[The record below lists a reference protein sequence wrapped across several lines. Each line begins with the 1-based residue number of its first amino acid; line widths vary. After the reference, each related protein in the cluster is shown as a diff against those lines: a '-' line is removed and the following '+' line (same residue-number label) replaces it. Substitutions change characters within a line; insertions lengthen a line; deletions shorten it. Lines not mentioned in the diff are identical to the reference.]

1 VPEITAY
8 PVLSPAAA
16 NDTLVIVDENAAGGP
31 STKQVTVGNLV
42 GVPGGG
48 YDIVGYGGADPTGGI
63 DAAPAIAATITA
75 AAAAAGVGGNRVT
88 APAGTFLINSGPG
101 FTINTPGLV
110 FAGASASPDWRQPAV
125 TGTILSLGTSF
136 TGTSVFTVTASQVS
150 LTGFT
155 INAAATTYTA
165 GITAAGSSGTPV
177 DGLLLKNVFLS
188 QVGAVILQYV
198 TRSVIEDV
206 IAQATNTT
214 TAALSCSHSTIIY
227 FSRCNFAPVS
237 TAAYAWYFT
246 GCETIIATGC
256 QGNNNPA
263 YSLYLTGT
271 NDSTFTDFEANG
283 GSTASV
289 QVTGCTDIRFASL
302 YASGPSTPTYVSI
315 INSSIIQVLGGWLN
329 EATSSAVVIDGTGG
343 AAHDVTISGM
353 LISTSTGGV
362 TPVSITA
369 TNVYSVTVTGNSI
382 SGPTGSTAAW
392 LTDNSTAAARA
403 GAYTGNTITN
413 LSGGV
418 SLSPGPNVAVVG
430 NAVSVAAGGQAI
442 TGGTDWINVTVF
454 GADPSGGHDST
465 TVIQAAIT
473 AAKTSGAGVYFPA
486 GTYKISASLN
496 VGGGSPGAVTICG
509 DGWESQIFLANS
521 SNAYIFDFGSSGP
534 VYTPGLTIRDLYLNC
549 NGTNQT
555 SGGGGIFARGAV
567 WCVFDHLW
575 IEAPWGEGLRFYQD
589 GTGSY
594 GHHNTV
600 QNCLFKDGRNVTGG
614 AGLAMRVE
622 QADENRFIGC
632 TFQDCGSVSAPYNG
646 QVHDTS
652 AGNSTYLGCAW
663 VGGATGASFLKSDSN
678 PGQLMF
684 SGCSLDGP
692 NTGNMLDLQG
702 TGHMVTGCNF
712 INIGQGATSGQY
724 AAVFLD
730 GAQAQDC
737 VISGCSFAGLNA
749 YATAILESGGANSN
763 NIGLNN
769 YTGTWLGGA
778 PVTLTGNAS
787 RAAASSLGLSPG
799 GTTAFLRADGNWA
812 APPGGGVTP
821 PAGDIGGTV
830 GTPTVVSTHLSAA
843 LPVAQGGTGDQSLTT
858 YAPLVGGATA
868 AGPVQ
873 QVTAN
878 MGTAGTVLTSQGT
891 GTLPTWS
898 PAAGST
904 TANNIASA
912 TTTVNVSSAA
922 APASPFGQALT
933 ATSATTAIWQPS
945 TVMDVTN
952 PAFAG
957 GAQGNGT
964 HDDGPAI
971 LAAMNA
977 ASAAD
982 GVVYFPATS
991 NWYNV
996 ANPVVLSGGSSLTL
1010 QGDGYRSVIKA
1021 AGNFD
1026 IFDLSSLGGL
1036 TITSLRFDSNA
1047 TGTATAGAALNLT
1060 NCANMFFTWVQSNNV
1075 YNGLVCAGT
1084 NTITMFGCFFHA
1096 VNAALWS
1103 GNTTTAGNAI
1113 HAVASQF
1120 GGGSY
1125 GAILDSLAG
1134 SCSFV
1139 TCAFFGPLS
1148 LLTRNSL
1155 GKTSPN
1161 KGLTF
1166 FDSGSNYE
1174 AGNGAPPEG
1183 AGGFNLNQCA
1193 GNVILDQ
1200 CWNAG
1205 AGLVFGGGV
1214 ACDTLHIIG
1223 GEYGGAGHGFVNA
1236 IWMQGASTHI
1246 TVSGAKLGGTASSS
1260 TDNIL
1265 IGSAVDNVVIT
1276 GNQFIGTCNYC
1287 VNSTATGVGN
1297 GEIIISENDFTG
1309 VTSTAGT
1316 PVNFPSGS
1324 AASYNIHDNTSG
1336 TTTPRTVVLPG
1347 PVTVAAPSGGT
1358 GSYLNATGQWTA
1370 PAGTTG
1376 FANPMQA
1383 AGDLISGGASP
1394 PGVASRLQ
1402 GNTTSASEF
1411 LNSTGSAGSANPPA
1425 WKAIQAADLPAATT
1439 GAQGAVQLAGDLGGT
1454 GAAPTVTSVAHVTAG
1469 TLPVARGGTGDATL
1483 TAWAPL
1489 AGGTTAGNPVQQC
1502 TTNMSTA
1509 GTVLTST
1516 GASSLPT
1523 WQTPS
1528 GSTTANALA
1537 SATTTVNVSSAAAP
1551 TANQVLTAT
1560 SGTAATWQTPS
1571 GGGGSENVIA
1581 PASTGSS
1588 SHSLTFTAPGTVY
1601 QWTLTGAPT
1610 FTFPTGP
1617 STATAV
1623 TITLYI
1629 TAGGGAAQPA
1639 GWTGV
1644 TWLGGVT
1651 PVINLTAGA
1660 VSVIVCENLGSSSA
1674 VWYGSQAG

>member
-1 VPEITAY
+1 VTTTTEVY
-8 PVLSPAAA
+8 A
-16 NDTLVIVDENAAGGP
+16 NDATTTVTAGGQSSSPTDTNWTVASAAGFPVASISAGTQFHVADP
-31 STKQVTVGNLV
+31 AQPTELITVTATSGNNWTVIRGAEGTQRVAHAAGFTIWQVVSAADLTGLA
-42 GVPGGG
+42 GQRTSF
-48 YDIVGYGGADPTGGI
+48 DIVGYGGADPTGSV
-63 DAAPAIAATITA
+63 DATTAISNTIAAAVA
-75 AAAAAGVGGNRVT
+75 AIGVGAARVT
-88 APAGTFLINSGPG
+88 APAGTFLINSG
-101 FTINTPGLV
+101 
-110 FAGASASPDWRQPAV
+110 
-125 TGTILSLGTSF
+125 
-136 TGTSVFTVTASQVS
+136 
-150 LTGFT
+150 TGFT
-155 INAAATTYTA
+155 ITAAGLVFTGASTSPNWTQPTGAGTIFHLGSNFGGSSLFTIAPAADQVTLAGFTVTSYSPSSTV
-165 GITAAGSSGTPV
+165 GITAAGTSGNTV

-188 QVGAVILQYV
+188 QVGGVTLTYV
-198 TRSVIEDV
+198 TRSVVEDV
-206 IAQATNTT
+206 VAQATNTA
-214 TAALSCSHSTIIY
+214 TAALSCSDSTIVY
-227 FSRCNFAPVS
+227 FDRCNFAPVS

-246 GCETIIATGC
+246 GCETIVATGC

-263 YSLYLTGT
+263 YSLYLTNT

-302 YASGPSTPTYVSI
+302 YASGSSTPTYVSI
-315 INSSIIQVLGGWLN
+315 INSSIIQILGGWLN
-329 EATSSAVVIDGTGG
+329 EATGSAVIIDGTGG

-369 TNVYSVTVTGNSI
+369 TNVYNVTVTGNSI
-382 SGPTGSTAAW
+382 SGPSGSTAAW
-392 LTDNSTAAARA
+392 LTDNSTSVARA
-403 GAYTGNTITN
+403 GVYTGNTITN

-430 NAVSVAAGGQAI
+430 NAISSAAGQAI

-454 GADPSGGHDST
+454 GADPSGAADST
-465 TVIQAAIT
+465 AVIQAAIT

-509 DGWESQIFLANS
+509 DGWESQIFLANG
-521 SNAYIFDFGSSGP
+521 SNAYIFDFGSTGP

-632 TFQDCGSVSAPYNG
+632 TFQDCGNVSAAYNG

-684 SGCSLDGP
+684 SGCSFDGP

-724 AAVFLD
+724 AAVYLD

-749 YATAILESGGANSN
+749 HATAILESGGANSN

-778 PVTLTGNAS
+778 PVALTGNAS

-799 GTTAFLRADGNWA
+799 GTTQFLRADGNWA
-812 APPGGGVTP
+812 VP
-821 PAGDIGGTV
+821 
-830 GTPTVVSTHLSAA
+830 SS
-843 LPVAQGGTGDQSLTT
+843 
-858 YAPLVGGATA
+858 
-868 AGPVQ
+868 
-873 QVTAN
+873 
-878 MGTAGTVLTSQGT
+878 GT
-891 GTLPTWS
+891 GT
-898 PAAGST
+898 A
-904 TANNIASA
+904 TALASA

-933 ATSATTAIWQPS
+933 ATSATTAIWQHT

-977 ASAAD
+977 ASAVD

-996 ANPVVLSGGSSLTL
+996 AETVVLSGGSSLTL

-1021 AGNFD
+1021 GGNFD
-1026 IFDLSSLGGL
+1026 IFQLSSLGGL
-1036 TITSLRFDSNA
+1036 TIQNLRFDSNA
-1047 TGTATAGAALNLT
+1047 TGTATGGAALNLA
-1060 NCANMFFTWVQSNNV
+1060 NCANMFMIWVQTNNV
-1075 YNGLVCAGT
+1075 WDGLYSTGS
-1084 NTITMFGCFFHA
+1084 NTITMFGCFFHG
-1096 VNAALWS
+1096 VNA
-1103 GNTTTAGNAI
+1103 GMYTQNAV
-1113 HAVASQF
+1113 HAYASQY
-1120 GGGSY
+1120 GGGTY
-1125 GAILDSLAG
+1125 GADLDSLSG
-1134 SCSFV
+1134 SASFV

-1148 LLTRNSL
+1148 LVTHNSL
-1155 GKTSPN
+1155 AKTHPN

-1166 FDSGSNYE
+1166 IDSGPNFE
-1174 AGNGAPPEG
+1174 AGNGQPPEG
-1183 AGGFNLNQCA
+1183 YGGFNLDWCG
-1193 GNVILDQ
+1193 GNVILEQ
-1200 CWNAG
+1200 CWLAG
-1205 AGLVFGGGV
+1205 AGLTFGGNT
-1214 ACDTLHIIG
+1214 ALDTLHIVG
-1223 GEYGGAGHGFVNA
+1223 GEYGGSGSAQASSILMKNGVN
-1236 IWMQGASTHI
+1236 I
-1246 TVSGAKLGGTASSS
+1246 TVSGAKIGGTKNNTTDSVVVGTTRTDPSGTTQSGASASIVLDPLAVQTDLNSLISGTGIPTGATITAVNS
-1260 TDNIL
+1260 TVLPYSYTISAPAT
-1265 IGSAVDNVVIT
+1265 IAGSTALVITQNVDNVIIT
-1276 GNQFIGTCNYC
+1276 GNQFIGTCRYC
-1287 VNSTATGVGN
+1287 VAAAVPGTGN
-1297 GEIIISENDFTG
+1297 GEIMISDNDFTG
-1309 VTSTAGT
+1309 VTPFASN
-1316 PVNFPSGS
+1316 PVNYPAAS

-1336 TTTPRTVVLPG
+1336 PTVSL
-1347 PVTVAAPSGGT
+1347 T
-1358 GSYLNATGQWTA
+1358 
-1370 PAGTTG
+1370 
-1376 FANPMQA
+1376 
-1383 AGDLISGGASP
+1383 
-1394 PGVASRLQ
+1394 
-1402 GNTTSASEF
+1402 
-1411 LNSTGSAGSANPPA
+1411 
-1425 WKAIQAADLPAATT
+1425 PAA
-1439 GAQGAVQLAGDLGGT
+1439 
-1454 GAAPTVTSVAHVTAG
+1454 
-1469 TLPVARGGTGDATL
+1469 
-1483 TAWAPL
+1483 
-1489 AGGTTAGNPVQQC
+1489 
-1502 TTNMSTA
+1502 
-1509 GTVLTST
+1509 VL
-1516 GASSLPT
+1516 
-1523 WQTPS
+1523 Q
-1528 GSTTANALA
+1528 
-1537 SATTTVNVSSAAAP
+1537 SATTNISIGTATAP
-1551 TANQVLTAT
+1551 SVNQVLTAKNST
-1560 SGTAATWQTPS
+1560 SASWQVLPSATTSAQGVIKIATDLGGTAALPQVIGLHGNPITAPSGGASNYLDATGNWSTPAGG
-1571 GGGGSENVIA
+1571 GGGGSENVIVGGN
-1581 PASTGSS
+1581 TGNGTLSP
-1588 SHSLTFTAPGTVY
+1588 TFTAPGTVY
-1601 QWTLTGAPT
+1601 TYTLTGAPT
-1610 FTFPTGP
+1610 FSFPTGP

-1629 TAGGGAAQPA
+1629 TPGTGAAQPA
-1639 GWTGV
+1639 GWTNV
-1644 TWLGGVT
+1644 TWLAGVA
-1651 PVINLTAGA
+1651 PIINLITGQ
-1660 VSVIVCENLGSSSA
+1660 VTVLVFENLGSSSTT
-1674 VWYGSQAG
+1674 WYGSQAG